1 MAELECHI
9 CGHITDFRCHQC
21 KEPVC
26 EDCCVPF
33 TLQNQI
39 DYALCEC
46 CHDGNEA
53 RRSLRQWAEEDRQ
66 KAKDEKRKQLNK
78 EARIRY
84 WKPENVTKR
93 IARHEARRKVEIEL
107 RQKQMEETMKIVS
120 EMFGGMF

>member
-1 MAELECHI
+1 
-9 CGHITDFRCHQC
+9 
-21 KEPVC
+21 
-26 EDCCVPF
+26 
-33 TLQNQI
+33 
-39 DYALCEC
+39 
-46 CHDGNEA
+46 
-53 RRSLRQWAEEDRQ
+53 LRQWAEEDRQ